1 MRELDILLERYL
13 AERWPGAPESRR
25 AAFRALL
32 ELPDPEL
39 AALCLGGGVTAVP
52 ELAGLIAEIT
62 DPGRRELSASATVYP
77 GDFGRTDRPEREP

>member
-13 AERWPGAPESRR
+13 DERWPDAPESRR
-25 AAFRALL
+25 AAFLALL

-39 AALCLGGGVTAVP
+39 AALCLGGSMTVAP

-62 DPGRRELSASATVYP
+62 YPAGRELSAGAAVYP
-77 GDFGRTDRPEREP
+77 GDFGRVDRPEREP